1 MNYESPRN
9 LLKFTTIIK
18 KLLKAFVKPIST
30 IIIMSSGVTK
40 RTPMV
45 RKGSKHLVEG
55 IDLDS
60 GSYIPHVPLS
70 THIDEDKF
78 ISGNTDIATDDVS
91 QRMGLKGDFHNVMLL
106 IFLYILQGIP
116 LGLAGSIPML
126 LSGRKVS
133 YKEQAIFSFVF
144 WPFSIKLLWAPLVDS
159 MYVKWFGRRKTWL
172 IPTQYLIG
180 IFMLVLSSY
189 VNTILGTE
197 DTASGKVDIIFL
209 TFIFFMLNFL
219 AATQDIAVDG
229 WALTI
234 LSRRNVGWASTCNS
248 VGQTAGYFLGNVVFL
263 ALESADFCN
272 KYLRSEPQSEGVVT
286 LASFLYYNG
295 IVFFISTT
303 LVWLLKHEK
312 DDPDV
317 DADQGIVDT
326 YKQLIRVICL
336 PSVISYAIIILTA
349 KVAFAA
355 ADSLSGLKL
364 IEAGMPK
371 ETLALFAVPMVPI
384 QIILPLIISKFT
396 AGPRPMNIFLQAMP
410 LRILIGLLYVFVV
423 WLSHRVQETAG
434 HFPLYFYGLIL
445 ASYALHQ
452 VTVYG
457 MFVAQV
463 AFHAK
468 ISDPVIG
475 GTYMTLLN
483 TLANLGGNWP
493 STIALWLVDSLTWK
507 SCEGVIGSCYSEQDI
522 QACTNAGG
530 TCVTTVDGY
539 YVESFACVVI
549 GFLWLQWRKR
559 KVHQLD
565 TLDLSHW
572 KCL

>member
-1 MNYESPRN
+1 MNYESLRKS
-9 LLKFTTIIK
+9 LKFTTIIR
-18 KLLKAFVKPIST
+18 KLLQAFVKPVST

-45 RKGSKHLVEG
+45 QNGPKHLVNG

-60 GSYIPHVPLS
+60 SFNIPHVPLS
-70 THIDEDKF
+70 KHMDEDRF
-78 ISGNTDIATDDVS
+78 IGGGTDITTDEDSKTVD
-91 QRMGLKGDFHNVMLL
+91 LKGDLHNVMLL

-116 LGLAGSIPML
+116 LGLTGSIPML

-172 IPTQYLIG
+172 VPTQYLIG

-197 DTASGKVDIIFL
+197 DTASGKVDIILL

-248 VGQTAGYFLGNVVFL
+248 VGQTAGYFLGNALFL

-286 LASFLYYNG
+286 LASFLYYSG

-303 LVWLLKHEK
+303 LVSLMKHEK
-312 DDPDV
+312 VDQDV
-317 DADQGIVDT
+317 DSNQGIADT
-326 YKQLIRVICL
+326 YKQLIRVIHL
-336 PSVISYAIIILTA
+336 PSVISYAIIVLTVE
-349 KVAFAA
+349 VAFAA
-355 ADSLSGLKL
+355 ADSLFDLKL

-371 ETLALFAVPMVPI
+371 ERLALFTVPMVPI
-384 QIILPLIISKFT
+384 EIILTLIISKFT
-396 AGPRPMNIFLQAMP
+396 AGPRPMDIYLKAMHY
-410 LRILIGLLYVFVV
+410 RILVELLYVFVV
-423 WLSHRVQETAG
+423 WLSHRVQETTG

-452 VTVYG
+452 VTVCG
-457 MFVAQV
+457 MCVAQV

-468 ISDPVIG
+468 ISDPIIG

-483 TLANLGGNWP
+483 TLSNLGSNWP
-493 STIALWLVDSLTWK
+493 ATLVLWLVDSLTWK
-507 SCEGVIGSCYSEQDI
+507 SCQGVTGSCYSEQEI

-530 TCVTTVDGY
+530 TCVTTLDGY
-539 YVESFACVVI
+539 YIEAFICVVI
-549 GFLWLQWRKR
+549 GFLWLQWRKH

-565 TLDLSHW
+565 ALDKSHW

>member
-1 MNYESPRN
+1 MNYGSLRK
-9 LLKFTTIIK
+9 LIKFTTIIR
-18 KLLKAFVKPIST
+18 KLLKAFSRPISA
-30 IIIMSSGVTK
+30 IIIMSSGLTK
-40 RTPMV
+40 RTQVV
-45 RKGSKHLVEG
+45 RKGPKHSVEG

-60 GSYIPHVPLS
+60 SSYIPHMPFS

-78 ISGNTDIATDDVS
+78 NDDNTNIVTDEDKKTI
-91 QRMGLKGDFHNVMLL
+91 GLKGDLHNVMLL

-159 MYVKWFGRRKTWL
+159 VFIKWFGRRKTWL
-172 IPTQYLIG
+172 VPTQYLIG

-189 VNTILGTE
+189 VNTFLGTE
-197 DTASGKVDIIFL
+197 DSGSGKVDIIFL

-229 WALTI
+229 WALTM

-286 LASFLYYNG
+286 LASFLYYSG

-303 LVWLLKHEK
+303 LVWLLKQEK

-317 DADQGIVDT
+317 DSDQGIVDT
-326 YKQLIRVICL
+326 YKQLVRVICL
-336 PSVISYAIIILTA
+336 PSVISYAVIILTA

-371 ETLALFAVPMVPI
+371 ERLALFAVPMVPI

-396 AGPRPMNIFLQAMP
+396 AGPRPLDIFLKAMP
-410 LRILIGLLYVFVV
+410 FRILLGLLYVFIV
-423 WLSHRVQETAG
+423 WLSSRVQETAG

-457 MFVAQV
+457 MFVSQV

-468 ISDPVIG
+468 ISDPAIG

-493 STIALWLVDSLTWK
+493 ATIALWLVDSLTWK
-507 SCEGVIGSCYSEQDI
+507 SCEGVTGSCYSDLDI
-522 QACTNAGG
+522 QACKNEGG

-539 YVESFACVVI
+539 YIESFACVII

-559 KVHQLD
+559 KVRQLD
-565 TLDLSHW
+565 ALDQSHW